1 MKKMIISSH
10 LFTKKTKTMKKF
22 FMIAA
27 MMVAALTVN
36 AQNEA
41 GQITIQPKVGM
52 NLSTLSEDGSKMK
65 VGLAAGVEAEYG
77 VAENFGIAV
86 GALYSMQG
94 AKVENSDLK
103 MLLDYIN
110 VPIVAQFYPIKGLA
124 IKAGAQFGFNV
135 RSKISDGDHSV
146 KMEDFFKAEGINA
159 KQKSLDISIPVGISY
174 EISNIV
180 IDARYNFGLTK
191 VMDPFKDKNRVFQLT
206 VGYKFGL

>member
-1 MKKMIISSH
+1 
-10 LFTKKTKTMKKF
+10 MKKF

-36 AQNEA
+36 AQNEV
-41 GQITIQPKVGM
+41 GQISIQPKIGM
-52 NLSTLSEDGSKMK
+52 NLSSLRGDDDAKMMI
-65 VGLAAGVEAEYG
+65 GLAGGLEAEYG

-94 AKVENSDLK
+94 AKAKFPQVGTLK
-103 MLLDYIN
+103 FHVDYIN
-110 VPIVAQFYPIKGLA
+110 VPIVAQYYPVKGLA

-135 RSKISDGDHSV
+135 RSKVSDGDDDM
-146 KMEDFFKAEGINA
+146 KIEDFFHALGAKDM
-159 KQKSLDISIPVGISY
+159 KQKSLDISIPVGVSY

-191 VMDPFKDKNRVFQLT
+191 IWDPYKDKNSVFQLT

>member
-1 MKKMIISSH
+1 
-10 LFTKKTKTMKKF
+10 
-22 FMIAA
+22 MIAA

>member
-1 MKKMIISSH
+1 
-10 LFTKKTKTMKKF
+10 MKKF